1 MNPAGPPTPDGR
13 PWTADHI
20 STNGATGHAPAPV
33 RTAGPGRLVVLA
45 YITAVALPLLGLVL
59 GVVVVTRPN
68 RATSK
73 HGTWI
78 IILSIVG
85 SIVWALVFASGVLTS
100 TSNDMGY

>member
-1 MNPAGPPTPDGR
+1 MSPAGPPTPDGG

-20 STNGATGHAPAPV
+20 STNGATGHGPTHV
-33 RTAGPGRLVVLA
+33 RTTGPGRLVVLA
-45 YITAVALPLLGLVL
+45 YITAVALPLLGLFL
-59 GVVVVTRPN
+59 GIVVATRSE

-85 SIVWALVFASGVLTS
+85 SIIWALVFLSGVLTS